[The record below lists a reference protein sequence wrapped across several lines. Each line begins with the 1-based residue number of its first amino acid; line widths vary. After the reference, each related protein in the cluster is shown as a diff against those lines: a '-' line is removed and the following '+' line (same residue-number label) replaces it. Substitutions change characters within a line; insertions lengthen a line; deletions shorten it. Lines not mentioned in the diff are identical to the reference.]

1 LIETDNFKTQ
11 SISGKGGNSIF
22 AFLRLIN
29 RYTFGALLIAGILSL
44 PIIALIIIAMS
55 GTLESFQ
62 FIVQSVL
69 ISSGITTIKLMI
81 GVGVFVAVI
90 GTLTAWLISFYDFPM
105 RNSLQ
110 WALMLPLAVPT
121 YISSYAFVEYFSY
134 TGPLQEVVRSVG
146 GYQSSREYW
155 FPEIRSE
162 MGAVFILGIVL
173 YPYVYLAVRTLFHL
187 QGTNITD
194 TARVLGTGNWQLL
207 FKVTIPLAR
216 PAIILGVTLALME
229 TINDI
234 GAMEHL
240 GVKTLSFSIFSVWLN
255 QSDLA
260 GAAQIALFTL
270 VLVFGLMWLE
280 RASRGKR
287 AFSEQKQS
295 REKITSVR
303 RKLKGASSFWVSCLC
318 LLPVLTGFGIP
329 LYVLGDYA
337 LAAFSQ
343 ETVEALYAPLVTTL
357 WLGAVAAFITVIIGL
372 FFGYAARIHESKV
385 ISLCIRVASS
395 GYAVPGTLLAL
406 GIFIPLAM
414 FDNALD
420 GWMRSTLNISTG
432 LLLTG
437 SGVALIFGYVVR
449 FMAIS
454 EGNISN
460 GFARIPTSMDMAA
473 RSLGRGQSKV
483 LSTILLPLM
492 RPAIASA
499 ALMVFVE
506 VIKELSATIMLRPF
520 GLNTL
525 ATHVYDFASQARV
538 EDAAM
543 GCLLIMLAGAIPAIF
558 ILRTS
563 K

>member
-270 VLVFGLMWLE
+270 VLVFG
-280 RASRGKR
+280 
-287 AFSEQKQS
+287 
-295 REKITSVR
+295 EKITSVR
-303 RKLKGASSFWVSCLC
+303 RKLKGASSLLVSCLC

>member
-1 LIETDNFKTQ
+1 LIKTD
-11 SISGKGGNSIF
+11 SISDQKVAGKGRNSIF

-29 RYTFGALLIAGILSL
+29 RYAFGAVLIASVLSL
-44 PIIALIIIAMS
+44 PIIALVFIAFS
-55 GTLESFQ
+55 GTFESFQ
-62 FIVQSVL
+62 FIVQTVL
-69 ISSGITTIKLMI
+69 ISSGFTTVKLMI
-81 GVGVFVAVI
+81 GVGLFVAIV
-90 GTLTAWLISFYDFPM
+90 GTLTAWLISFYDFPL
-105 RNSLQ
+105 RNNLQ

-121 YISSYAFVEYFSY
+121 YISSYAFVEFFSF
-134 TGPLQEVVRSVG
+134 TGPLQKLVRAIG
-146 GYQSSREYW
+146 GYQSSRDYW

-162 MGAVFILGIVL
+162 TGAIFILGIVL

-194 TARVLGTGNWQLL
+194 TARVLGTSNWRLL

-216 PAIILGVTLALME
+216 PAIILGIMLALME

-270 VLVFGLMWLE
+270 VLVFGLIWLE
-280 RASRGKR
+280 RTSRGKR

-295 REKITSVR
+295 REKTTSVR
-303 RKLKGASSFWVSCLC
+303 RRLGGSSAFLAAFAC
-318 LLPVLTGFGIP
+318 LLPIAAGFGVP
-329 LYVLGDYA
+329 LFILGDYA
-337 LAAFSQ
+337 IATFSS
-343 ETVEALYAPLVTTL
+343 ETLNALYAPLITTL
-357 WLGAVAAFITVIIGL
+357 WLGIAAACLTVIIGL
-372 FFGYAARIHESKV
+372 FLGYAARMQSSKL
-385 ISLCIRVASS
+385 ISVCIRIASS
-395 GYAVPGTLLAL
+395 GYAVPGTLIAL
-406 GIFIPLAM
+406 GIFIPLAI

-420 GWMRSTLNISTG
+420 GWMRATFDVSTG

-437 SGVALIFGYVVR
+437 SGIALIFGYVVR

-454 EGNISN
+454 EGSISN
-460 GFARIPTSMDMAA
+460 GFGRISLNMDMAA
-473 RSLGRGQSKV
+473 RNLGRRRSKV
-483 LSTILLPLM
+483 LGTILLPLM

-563 K
+563 R